1 MQRFRLA
8 KKGRRTR
15 VTLAIPG
22 RGDSRSRD
30 TGTCQGVMYLGK
42 KVNGFMRLDLTV
54 HRRSRGDVQ
63 LEGCAARYMPSEEV
77 ELVLWAD
84 GDFHN
89 RGERNDTIRFVFQNR
104 LSLAPV
110 GRMTEMGRCFSHFE
124 LPLSVLADGRKG
136 ASSWRKLGCF

>member
-110 GRMTEMGRCFSHFE
+110 GRMTERWEG
-124 LPLSVLADGRKG
+124 VLAI
-136 ASSWRKLGCF
+136 SSCLFRCWQTVGKVLAVGGS